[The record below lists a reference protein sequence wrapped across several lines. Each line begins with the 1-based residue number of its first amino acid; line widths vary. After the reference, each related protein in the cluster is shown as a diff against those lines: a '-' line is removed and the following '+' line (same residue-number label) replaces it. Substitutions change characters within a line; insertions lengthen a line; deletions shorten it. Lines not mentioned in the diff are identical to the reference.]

1 MTRPHRVRISVILD
15 TCAGQHSIRRQ
26 LDATAHSLGMSLS
39 LQGGMG
45 ILAFRESGR
54 DWEGVAMMRGTK
66 KTLASIEFK
75 ATSPWS
81 RRARGLRPR
90 EWYWGL

>member
-1 MTRPHRVRISVILD
+1 M
-15 TCAGQHSIRRQ
+15 
-26 LDATAHSLGMSLS
+26 
-39 LQGGMG
+39 
-45 ILAFRESGR
+45 AFREPGR

-66 KTLASIEFK
+66 KTLASMEFK